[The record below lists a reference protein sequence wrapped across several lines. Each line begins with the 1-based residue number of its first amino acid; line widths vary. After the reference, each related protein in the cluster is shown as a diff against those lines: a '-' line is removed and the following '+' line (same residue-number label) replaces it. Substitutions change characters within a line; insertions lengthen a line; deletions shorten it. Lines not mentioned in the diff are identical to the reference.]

1 MIENVKRFANE
12 HRTLIVVIISV
23 LVICFLYWFLYCKD
37 RPLENGGD
45 IYKLALKF
53 KNKQLS
59 VDIECLLVNI
69 VDKPIVV
76 LSGSGELK
84 YKQNDIYNKYIM
96 FNDLCI
102 RNESFKNTVRFP
114 LCFFTG
120 NHNITFYQVFGTD
133 ANNDNIYYTGDI
145 LTFDKYS
152 DVDKTNPLINFN
164 FTNIITNS
172 VLSKEIQDDILKT
185 YDNLLNF
192 TESIMDFSHAT
203 VIGQKAFGS
212 IKPDDVSYQSFYYS
226 KNTRDVS
233 DSAKQAIYNK
243 CKNNVRSWY
252 ENQSFKDMLT
262 KKYYSNKVSKKVKD
276 GEVADDSNQSPDTI
290 ILKDGDNVKNYEV
303 ADIYPAC
310 KVAMTILTLMENL
323 INAKYSNT
331 EMYKMIAVF
340 SLSVHLLNSFC
351 GVRMYNDWNKHI
363 GNEYV
368 YKRKKIN
375 GQEEMELDQ
384 EAFDFKDIEINTNYL
399 HEKHYSQNAIKQ
411 GIKNSDMPPDEMKTW
426 SSAFGQVAD
435 EKLGKKQLKIK
446 KCVIEDDW
454 WAEARTKCE
463 IAHKDYPDISFEDFY
478 YYRNEV
484 KVDDYIDIMKNG
496 EDINEYFIICQT
508 DGVVINKR
516 DFLKEGLNSCDYQL
530 MSQLNDELDDYEAY
544 LKQITRI
551 PDNFD
556 YIQYNDVDITSLP
569 VLNVVYDNSG
579 NNRRHK
585 FTQEERFI
593 IYTWATNKNLLN
605 RTDKWDIICSHAF
618 NYDNEKKFTVRQI
631 RDQWRNYINPNIEN
645 KDWSEQELKLLVDK
659 YNLFGPK
666 WDYISKFLPGKSVN
680 NIKNKY
686 FSIMLKCK
694 GNLNGAIS
702 ENAKNLESLQN
713 IINIKTR
720 IAQATSYR
728 EMLDLLK
735 SNVGEFTDSYEPEED
750 EFLTDLGFVA
760 EADLPSL

>member
-233 DSAKQAIYNK
+233 DSAKEAI
-243 CKNNVRSWY
+243 
-252 ENQSFKDMLT
+252 
-262 KKYYSNKVSKKVKD
+262 
-276 GEVADDSNQSPDTI
+276 
-290 ILKDGDNVKNYEV
+290 
-303 ADIYPAC
+303 
-310 KVAMTILTLMENL
+310 
-323 INAKYSNT
+323 
-331 EMYKMIAVF
+331 
-340 SLSVHLLNSFC
+340 
-351 GVRMYNDWNKHI
+351 
-363 GNEYV
+363 
-368 YKRKKIN
+368 
-375 GQEEMELDQ
+375 
-384 EAFDFKDIEINTNYL
+384 
-399 HEKHYSQNAIKQ
+399 
-411 GIKNSDMPPDEMKTW
+411 
-426 SSAFGQVAD
+426 
-435 EKLGKKQLKIK
+435 
-446 KCVIEDDW
+446 
-454 WAEARTKCE
+454 
-463 IAHKDYPDISFEDFY
+463 
-478 YYRNEV
+478 
-484 KVDDYIDIMKNG
+484 
-496 EDINEYFIICQT
+496 
-508 DGVVINKR
+508 
-516 DFLKEGLNSCDYQL
+516 
-530 MSQLNDELDDYEAY
+530 
-544 LKQITRI
+544 
-551 PDNFD
+551 
-556 YIQYNDVDITSLP
+556 
-569 VLNVVYDNSG
+569 
-579 NNRRHK
+579 
-585 FTQEERFI
+585 
-593 IYTWATNKNLLN
+593 
-605 RTDKWDIICSHAF
+605 
-618 NYDNEKKFTVRQI
+618 
-631 RDQWRNYINPNIEN
+631 
-645 KDWSEQELKLLVDK
+645 
-659 YNLFGPK
+659 
-666 WDYISKFLPGKSVN
+666 
-680 NIKNKY
+680 
-686 FSIMLKCK
+686 
-694 GNLNGAIS
+694 
-702 ENAKNLESLQN
+702 
-713 IINIKTR
+713 
-720 IAQATSYR
+720 
-728 EMLDLLK
+728 
-735 SNVGEFTDSYEPEED
+735 
-750 EFLTDLGFVA
+750 
-760 EADLPSL
+760 